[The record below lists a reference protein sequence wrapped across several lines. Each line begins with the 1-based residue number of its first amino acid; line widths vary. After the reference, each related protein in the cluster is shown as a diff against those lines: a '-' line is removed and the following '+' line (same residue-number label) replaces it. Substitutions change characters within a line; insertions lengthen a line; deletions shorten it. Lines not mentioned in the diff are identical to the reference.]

1 MIFKPWV
8 IISKIVGVI
17 SFIFLVFNRGKKS
30 ERQENINNNYKE
42 VIEGAKRKKKRDRD
56 SDATVR
62 ERLLENARDKR
73 Q

>member
-1 MIFKPWV
+1 MILNPWKL
-8 IISKIVGVI
+8 IIKIVGVI